1 MPLTFVLGGRGAIV
15 LAAAREDKEAAV
27 MSKKFVMIWL
37 GGYLH
42 ASLLVASVS
51 SAASQS
57 LYGMYAGTSGIGGA
71 TFSLF
76 TSPRSKYPNS
86 PTPWHLEG

>member
-37 GGYLH
+37 G
-42 ASLLVASVS
+42 
-51 SAASQS
+51 
-57 LYGMYAGTSGIGGA
+57 
-71 TFSLF
+71 LF
-76 TSPRSKYPNS
+76 TRLIASGLRFLGCLTITLWYVCWHIGNWRSDIL
-86 PTPWHLEG
+86 TFHLSEE